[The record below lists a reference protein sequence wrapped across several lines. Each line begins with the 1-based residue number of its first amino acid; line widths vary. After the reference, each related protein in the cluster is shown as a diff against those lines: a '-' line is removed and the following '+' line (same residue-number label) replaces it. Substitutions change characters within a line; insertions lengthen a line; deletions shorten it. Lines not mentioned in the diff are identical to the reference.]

1 MEAAEKGIGVT
12 TIDERVRILGA
23 NLSLWSQEGIDIRV
37 AFTAPMDKGEMG
49 SWCPIGLF

>member
-1 MEAAEKGIGVT
+1 MEAAEKGIGDYNRRT
-12 TIDERVRILGA
+12 VRILGA

-37 AFTAPMDKGEMG
+37 AFTAPTDKGEMG